1 MPPCWFLAPDFTFTQ
16 TSILRLGT
24 VLSHPDRPTLAL
36 ATAHTGLPA
45 APTTDTHNDF
55 PSTPTPP
62 PHLTLTEPNH
72 THRTSAS
79 ASAAH
84 TLFARFLHSSAS
96 ASASASL
103 RRARDYGTLDLELHT
118 FAHEFSDAY
127 LRAVVDVPKVRRW
140 IDGGFLRRRRVYV
153 ITGVRVAKTRLNVAW
168 DVEGSV
174 GVEGGVRVEVG
185 GGVGVGAEGRAGL
198 EAAGRHGFEA
208 AEGVVFA
215 YRVNVIRVRGGGD
228 VEEELFTHKAAF
240 MTPGAGLG
248 PEWECVEGTEEVL
261 GRVDEEEEEEEA
273 VEMEMVDQEDG
284 DLGFFAW
291 AKPDTQVGSS

>member
-36 ATAHTGLPA
+36 ATAHTGLPS
-45 APTTDTHNDF
+45 APA
-55 PSTPTPP
+55 PP
-62 PHLTLTEPNH
+62 PQLILTEPNH
-72 THRTSAS
+72 THRTST
-79 ASAAH
+79 SAAAAH
-84 TLFARFLHSSAS
+84 NLLARFLH

-127 LRAVVDVPKVRRW
+127 LRAVVDVPKVRRR

-153 ITGVRVAKTRLNVAW
+153 ITGVRVAKTRLSVAW
-168 DVEGSV
+168 GVEGSAA
-174 GVEGGVRVEVG
+174 VEGRVGLPVG
-185 GGVGVGAEGRAGL
+185 AGVGVGVGGSARAEV
-198 EAAGRHGFEA
+198 AGRHEFGA

-215 YRVNVIRVRGGGD
+215 YRVHVIRVRGDGD
-228 VEEELFTHKAAF
+228 VEEELFMHKAAF
-240 MTPGAGLG
+240 MTGGGVG

-261 GRVDEEEEEEEA
+261 RQSDEDEEEEEEA
-273 VEMEMVDQEDG
+273 VEMEMVDGGDG
-284 DLGFFAW
+284 ALGFFAW
-291 AKPDTQVGSS
+291 AKPDMQVGSS